1 MIEVY
6 PGLTSHRAPLPAYHN
21 VMGEAKRRKQL
32 GLMPTIFPFEAE
44 LTADA
49 KAKLLRGPED
59 PKLQAATIAAL
70 EVSQLAGAAWDSEYR
85 TALVLTGRH
94 QGTLYTAQDVE
105 RIPVA
110 PLRRVTGEVV
120 LNRTPADVDGPAIS
134 IPGGVVRLR
143 DQQHSFDGQKWE
155 SFPPV
160 RNVARVR
167 QMLNEHPAFNIN
179 GEVLGQFG
187 VEHWA
192 EGRIDVDPEP
202 PAGALEIL
210 EEVAREWHGDTPEK
224 WAAYHAELV
233 PDTEPPAIRRT
244 FFELRKPAPLHNP
257 TRGIMSIR
265 GGYEI
270 YPLVEPMYSLDGE
283 TWLNYDDP
291 NAEPEEDDFLQAFS
305 DMLNMETVSVVVHAD
320 GRVEWEDDA
329 EIPAG
334 QEDRV
339 RAELKAATGAGDPEK
354 WSEWSRQVMKDTFQ
368 TPEDQE
374 ALANGELP
382 VPVAV
387 RLDLAKDALEDPD
400 PLSQTF
406 IESEI
411 TFDGETWRDLYDE
424 EMPPELL
431 LAIANMK
438 PNPLAGE

>member
-1 MIEVY
+1 
-6 PGLTSHRAPLPAYHN
+6 
-21 VMGEAKRRKQL
+21 MGEAKRRKQL

-49 KAKLLRGPED
+49 QAKLLRGPED
-59 PKLQAATIAAL
+59 PKLQTALIQAL
-70 EVSQLAGAAWDSEYR
+70 ETSQLAGAAWDSEYR
-85 TALVLTGRH
+85 TALVFYGRH
-94 QGTLYTAQDVE
+94 YGTLYSAEDVE

-110 PLRRVTGEVV
+110 PLRRITGEVV
-120 LNRTPADVDGPAIS
+120 LNRTLSDVDGPAIS

-143 DQQHSFDGQKWE
+143 EQQHSFDGQKWE
-155 SFPPV
+155 SFPAV
-160 RNVARVR
+160 RNTARVR
-167 QMLNEHPAFNIN
+167 HILNEHPAFSIS
-179 GEVLGQFG
+179 GEVIGQYS

-202 PAGALEIL
+202 PAGALEVL
-210 EEVAREWHGDTPEK
+210 EEIAREWHGDTPEK
-224 WAAYHAELV
+224 WAQYHAALV
-233 PDTEPPAIRRT
+233 PDAEAQGSPPAVRRT
-244 FFELRKPAPLHNP
+244 YFELRRPAPLQNP
-257 TRGIMSIR
+257 TRSIMSIR

-270 YPLVEPMYSLDGE
+270 YPLVEPLYSLDGE

-291 NAEPEEDDFLQAFS
+291 DAEPEEDDFLQAFA

-329 EIPAG
+329 GIPAG

-339 RAELKAATGAGDPEK
+339 RAELKAATGAGDAEK
-354 WSEWSRQVMKDTFQ
+354 WAEWSRQVMQDTFQ
-368 TPEDQE
+368 TPEDQG
-374 ALANGELP
+374 AIVSGELP

-438 PNPLAGE
+438 PNPSGEG